1 MPSLLRSS
9 RVRGTCTAF
18 VCCLLLDACTLV
30 RIGPED
36 DRGPS
41 RLQADG
47 LVDGYLAVGIPE
59 EDDLLDLQLFSG
71 RSSGSLLELSV
82 WKLLRVELGLAGA
95 SLGVGPLDL
104 GLGVL
109 AYEPESWL
117 EDRSDR
123 APAARKTPEEP
134 QGPMHEDAEDVRG
147 D

>member
-1 MPSLLRSS
+1 MLSAPRSP
-9 RVRGTCTAF
+9 RPRGLCTALLA
-18 VCCLLLDACTLV
+18 CLLLGSCTLV
-30 RIGPED
+30 RIGAED
-36 DRGPS
+36 GRGPA

-117 EDRSDR
+117 EERSS
-123 APAARKTPEEP
+123 APAAAPRLPS
-134 QGPMHEDAEDVRG
+134 GPMHEDVEEDRG